1 VIERPLVEIDTVH
14 NPPKCSILGEDGTPI
29 IMCYGRTGEAA
40 IHKMQEFVAMMRR
53 DKAGIKK

>member
-1 VIERPLVEIDTVH
+1 MIERPLVEIDTVQ
-14 NPPKCSILGEDGTPI
+14 NPPCCSILDENGKPLI
-29 IMCYGRTGEAA
+29 YCYGRTGEAA